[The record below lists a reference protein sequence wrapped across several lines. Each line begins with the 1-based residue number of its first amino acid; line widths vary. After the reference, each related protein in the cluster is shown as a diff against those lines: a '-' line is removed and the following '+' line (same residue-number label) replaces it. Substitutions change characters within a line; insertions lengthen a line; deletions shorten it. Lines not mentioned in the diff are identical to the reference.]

1 MTPVRTKENAPSRG
15 TSSAEGN
22 DQNPTKGTIMNDAT
36 SVPDATDI
44 ALASIERARRPHW
57 APEGT
62 WDPEAIY
69 YVRTMTHGTVKID
82 VFLNRTPLDWTFGP
96 TEIVVVNDEGIDV
109 ATARLVAEDLAEA
122 IATLEGAQ

>member
-1 MTPVRTKENAPSRG
+1 MPATKENAPSRG

-22 DQNPTKGTIMNDAT
+22 DQNPLKGTIEMNAT
-36 SVPDATDI
+36 SVPNTTDI

-62 WDPEAIY
+62 WSYDSIY
-69 YVRTMTHGTVKID
+69 YARTMTHGTVKID

-96 TEIVVVNDEGIDV
+96 TEINVLEDEGIDV
-109 ATARLVAEDLAEA
+109 DTARLVAADLAEA

>member
-1 MTPVRTKENAPSRG
+1 MPATKENAPSRG

-22 DQNPTKGTIMNDAT
+22 DQNPRKEPIMNDGNT
-36 SVPDATDI
+36 VLDPTDI

-69 YVRTMTHGTVKID
+69 YVRTMTHGTVKVD
-82 VFLNRTPLDWTFGP
+82 VFLNRTPLGWTFGP
-96 TEIVVVNDEGIDV
+96 TEINVLEDEGIDV
-109 ATARLVAEDLAEA
+109 DTARLVAADLAEA
-122 IATLEGAQ
+122 IAILKGDQ